1 MFAAPRLF
9 DQTKPIQS
17 AGVSRSGNII
27 IPRWRPNKNKIERL
41 SPQCELNAD
50 RQPPSTGR
58 SILIGP
64 FNGDITTDPERMANH
79 FNNFFTSAGKNI
91 SEAVMQVSKKAE
103 DYVDYGRDIPSMLL
117 GNTTPEHV
125 LKVIKKF
132 KPKNSCD
139 IHGVSTKM
147 IKFVGKY
154 RTNRHC

>member
-1 MFAAPRLF
+1 VKEETADRCRETFSL
-9 DQTKPIQS
+9 
-17 AGVSRSGNII
+17 
-27 IPRWRPNKNKIERL
+27 RPNSSESEKLGLL
-41 SPQCELNAD
+41 SIYKFSL
-50 RQPPSTGR
+50 GR